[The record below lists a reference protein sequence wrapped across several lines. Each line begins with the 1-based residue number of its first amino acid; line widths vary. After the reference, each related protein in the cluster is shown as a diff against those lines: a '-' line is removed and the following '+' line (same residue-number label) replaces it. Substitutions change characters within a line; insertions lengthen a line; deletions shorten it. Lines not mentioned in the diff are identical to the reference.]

1 MLQDLWKE
9 RQGLMAEIAA
19 HEDDP
24 DDISGDKMND
34 LVGRLCDGPEH
45 AISRTIP
52 QNLNEC
58 LILARLLST
67 KYCSDEFG
75 SPWAGDQDIHL
86 AKNLLDGLERL
97 VGSPGDKE
105 PPKA

>member
-1 MLQDLWKE
+1 MLHELWKE
-9 RQGLMAEIAA
+9 RQGLMAEIAE
-19 HEDDP
+19 HEARHDP

-34 LVGRLCDGPEH
+34 LVGRLCDGPER

-52 QNLNEC
+52 KTLDEC

-75 SPWAGDQDIHL
+75 SSWAGDQDIRL
-86 AKNLLDGLERL
+86 AKSLLTGLERL
-97 VGSPGDKE
+97 
-105 PPKA
+105 ARN